1 MQQWHCGIIR
11 MLSLSRTSRPWR
23 GVTRQNHHHHHPS
36 HFSRFF
42 LHFSFLLLAS
52 VFSLMRINQ
61 KHCSYP
67 RRWQMAITPSC
78 NTLLDHSPS
87 LFPFCW
93 AIPHVRQR
101 RNRSFPS
108 QTKSPRHF
116 LLQQT
121 VGALEDDWE
130 MNPLDWHRLIA
141 HSGLKIGKTRQTV
154 KQIHSISAG
163 IKSGCFTSK

>member
-1 MQQWHCGIIR
+1 MEGSKQTDSAIQIREPKNPIPCNSGTVELYACCPSAGPAVRDGASPTRIIIIII
-11 MLSLSRTSRPWR
+11 LVIFLVS
-23 GVTRQNHHHHHPS
+23 
-36 HFSRFF
+36 FF
-42 LHFSFLLLAS
+42 ISFLLLAS

-61 KHCSYP
+61 KHSSSA

-116 LLQQT
+116 LPQQT
-121 VGALEDDWE
+121 VGALEDDWKRT
-130 MNPLDWHRLIA
+130 NLID
-141 HSGLKIGKTRQTV
+141 TD
-154 KQIHSISAG
+154 
-163 IKSGCFTSK
+163 